1 MDESGEN
8 CMKKISIVIPTY
20 NEVQNI
26 RQLCD
31 VLITLFETQL
41 SHYDY
46 EIIIIDNHSTDGTR
60 DEIEVICSQNHRIK
74 AIFNTRNF
82 GQLKSPVYGLK
93 QAYGDCVIKL
103 CADFQDPPEMIVDF
117 LKEWEKGWKI
127 VIGIKDSSE
136 ESKVNYFIR
145 SSFYKLI
152 QKISDVEQIRHFTG
166 FGLYDKQFID
176 ILRELD
182 DPLPYLR
189 GIVAELGFD
198 YKAIPYRQHKR
209 RGGKSK
215 NNFISL
221 YDYAMIGITSY
232 SKIFLRISTL
242 IGFGIAAISIIIG
255 IVYLILKLLF
265 WDRFPAGTAPI
276 LIGLF
281 FFSSVQLFFIGI
293 LGEYIISINTRVMR
307 RPLVIEE
314 KRINFK
320 DISAQK

>member
-1 MDESGEN
+1 
-8 CMKKISIVIPTY
+8 MKKISIVIPTY

>member
-1 MDESGEN
+1 
-8 CMKKISIVIPTY
+8 MKKISIVIPTY

-46 EIIIIDNHSTDGTR
+46 EIVIIDNHSTDGTR